1 MAHYKEKYHKYKN
14 KYNELK
20 KLSLNMEGGLIGQIE
35 SDRIDLIKS
44 DDEIPEI
51 IKNYIKLIT
60 IPDTKVVR
68 VGSAMLKIQPY
79 FSDID
84 VMNIIHKQV
93 SSDE

>member
-1 MAHYKEKYHKYKN
+1 MK
-14 KYNELK
+14 
-20 KLSLNMEGGLIGQIE
+20 GGIIGQIE
-35 SDRIDLIKS
+35 SDRIDSIKS

-51 IKNYIKLIT
+51 IKNYIKMIT

-84 VMNIIHKQV
+84 VMNIINKKV
-93 SSDE
+93 STNELVKFFIVNLKNMIKTIL